1 MTQVQQASPAP
12 TMELGRYISQAWALV
27 TKDLALFLVSSLIVF
42 VVGGIPCVNLVIL
55 GPLLLGL
62 VMIIQRKA
70 KGEQPAIGDV
80 FQGFQQFGRAFVA
93 FLLLFLC
100 SLALVV
106 PLAVAAFVFGLIP
119 VLGMLLFPVFIF
131 LAIIAAQAIM
141 YFTFVWP
148 MMATSDCSPTEAV
161 SKSFKF
167 LFANFGSV
175 ALLTLVAA
183 LIGIAGGLACGIG
196 SIFTMPLAMA
206 TIVIA
211 YNEYYLPRSQ
221 AAA

>member
-1 MTQVQQASPAP
+1 MTEAPQASPAKD
-12 TMELGRYISQAWALV
+12 MDLGAYISKAWALV

-62 VMIIQRKA
+62 VKIIQRKS

-93 FLLLFLC
+93 FIVLLLC

-106 PLAVAAFVFGLIP
+106 PLAIAALVLSLIP
-119 VLGMLLFPVFIF
+119 LLGMLLFPFFIF
-131 LAIIAAQAIM
+131 LAIFAALAIV

-148 MMATSDCSPTEAV
+148 MIATSDCSPTEAV
-161 SKSFKF
+161 SKWFKF

-175 ALLTLVAA
+175 ALLTLVAT
-183 LIGIAGGLACGIG
+183 LIGIAGVLACGIG
-196 SIFTMPLAMA
+196 TIFTMPLALAIM
-206 TIVIA
+206 VIA